1 MSPMRP
7 PVSSGADPVGGVI
20 SYPSERLHEEVACI
34 AYYFHWSLEDIVSLS
49 HGDRR
54 RWVKEIAKLNP

>member
-1 MSPMRP
+1 MQLPIP
-7 PVSSGADPVGGVI
+7 SGAVAVGGVI
-20 SYPSERLHEEVACI
+20 SYPSDTLHEEVACI
-34 AYYFHWSLEDIVSLS
+34 AYFFHWSLEDIVSLN